1 MKKKQELMTRVVT
14 AAIYVGIMIIFILP
28 GLWVPMIPLILIAA
42 VTFLSAFEKGQAL
55 RLRMPETRVLSLAIL
70 SVLLGLSGILGILK
84 GTLLR
89 GLVTSIDPSVNNLVA
104 PRIMGYYAL
113 LTLFTLP
120 LVSLF
125 RMWRRGPDLLPQ
137 TVAEASLIIGASLPL
152 ASSMALLYGVRYG
165 WRWFVLAIL
174 SAWISDT
181 CAYFSGR
188 LLGRMP
194 FAPALSPKKTWEGT
208 IGGVLGTVVLF
219 LIAFPLLIGKAWG
232 VPASLSLPFALV
244 GGVIMSFAAS
254 FGDLQSS
261 ALKRWCGIKDFGSL
275 LPGHGGISDRFDSI
289 FTCLPAILLL
299 AMLAG
304 AIF

>member
-120 LVSLF
+120 LVALF
-125 RMWRRGPDLLPQ
+125 RMWRRGP
-137 TVAEASLIIGASLPL
+137 S
-152 ASSMALLYGVRYG
+152 R
-165 WRWFVLAIL
+165 
-174 SAWISDT
+174 
-181 CAYFSGR
+181 
-188 LLGRMP
+188 
-194 FAPALSPKKTWEGT
+194 
-208 IGGVLGTVVLF
+208 
-219 LIAFPLLIGKAWG
+219 
-232 VPASLSLPFALV
+232 
-244 GGVIMSFAAS
+244 
-254 FGDLQSS
+254 SS
-261 ALKRWCGIKDFGSL
+261 AGSW
-275 LPGHGGISDRFDSI
+275 
-289 FTCLPAILLL
+289 
-299 AMLAG
+299 
-304 AIF
+304 